1 LPGEGGACN
10 NLFMLTVTLKAHYDG
25 RQIVLDEP
33 FDLLPN
39 ATLIVTVL
47 PPAAVGEVEHAQ
59 WGALSAR
66 GLAHAYSDS
75 EPEYTEAD
83 IKQA

>member
-1 LPGEGGACN
+1 MP
-10 NLFMLTVTLKAHYDG
+10 TVTLKAHYDG

-39 ATLIVTVL
+39 APLIVTVL
-47 PPAAVGEVEHAQ
+47 PIAAVQELEHAD
-59 WGALSAR
+59 WSTLSASN
-66 GLAHAYSDS
+66 LARAYSDS

-83 IKQA
+83 IKKT

>member
-1 LPGEGGACN
+1 LPGKCAACN
-10 NLFMLTVTLKAHYDG
+10 NLFMPTVTLKAHYDG

-39 ATLIVTVL
+39 ASLIVTVL
-47 PPAAVGEVEHAQ
+47 SATAVEEVEHAQ